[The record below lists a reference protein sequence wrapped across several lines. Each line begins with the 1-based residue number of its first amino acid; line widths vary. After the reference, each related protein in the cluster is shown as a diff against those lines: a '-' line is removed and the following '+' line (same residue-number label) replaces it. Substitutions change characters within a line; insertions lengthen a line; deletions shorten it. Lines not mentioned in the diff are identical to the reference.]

1 MMVPKP
7 TLEEGKKIDD
17 WLDCYPASL
26 PVVTTGRKDGSGNRE
41 VGDKK

>member
-7 TLEEGKKIDD
+7 TLEQGKEI
-17 WLDCYPASL
+17 DCYLDSR

-41 VGDKK
+41 VGKEE